1 MRDRTSM
8 STNLE
13 KIMRVEC
20 KLWPGAAWKEKKIW
34 IYFELSPTLT
44 DDFMHSDTNIHR
56 NPHPLESHNFSKN
69 DHGH

>member
-13 KIMRVEC
+13 IIMHVEC

-34 IYFELSPTLT
+34 IHFELSPTLT
-44 DDFMHSDTNIHR
+44 DDFMHSDANIPR
-56 NPHPLESHNFSKN
+56 NTHPL
-69 DHGH
+69 